1 MGAAGRIEKPQGM
14 AGEAR
19 TYEGG
24 AARGAARR
32 RGNAARG
39 GAAREA
45 VRPGGV
51 VDVRAGWQRTGIR
64 AAEGLGAREL
74 GPGLLIPCRE
84 IAREEN
90 TTPIVGDDLSYIA
103 ETV

>member
-1 MGAAGRIEKPQGM
+1 MIGAG
-14 AGEAR
+14 
-19 TYEGG
+19 GG

-32 RGNAARG
+32 RGGAARGRRGKGGGTWG

-45 VRPGGV
+45 ARPGGV
-51 VDVRAGWQRTGIR
+51 VDVRAGWRRTGIR

-74 GPGLLIPCRE
+74 GPGLLILCRE

-103 ETV
+103 ETD